1 MPMNSID
8 VVDELSQ
15 NFIDFAY
22 EANVNRAFFDARDGL
37 KLGQRC
43 CIWDMYINGCRSDK
57 PHVKS
62 AKVAGSVCGRFH
74 PHGDQAIYETFVRM
88 TQDWINNNPEVEGH
102 GGFGNQIIGPEASSS
117 RYTEVRLSKITED
130 GMLSNIDKDVVD
142 MVPNY
147 IEDEHMPSVLPAV
160 FPRLFVNGG
169 SGIGVSIA
177 NTFLPH
183 NLVETTQLIINYIN
197 TGVVDNKR
205 YIPDFPS
212 GGVIV
217 DLSEIEKINKTGKG
231 KVVLEACGKIG
242 KNEIRFTEFCYQ
254 TYIEPLIEQIKAKI
268 EDGTISGI
276 KSVTN
281 KSDRTG
287 LCLSIEVSKNY
298 DPKAILSQLYKYTD
312 LRQTYNAN
320 QIAIVGKTPKLL
332 SLSDMLDIYTRHN
345 VECIRREFEFDYN
358 KTKDRIEIL
367 DGLLICAEN
376 IDQVVAII
384 KSSRN
389 STDASVKLQSSFDL
403 TERQAKAILDMRL
416 AKLNSIELADLMKEK
431 QSLVKYLIK
440 CDKVRSNEREQKKIL
455 VKRLTDLATKFGSPR
470 KTKVHQKK
478 IEKEV
483 ANPVSNVIVGID
495 SDGYIKFSSHKS
507 DHGSRYIDT
516 DTDAMLYLFSNKGKM
531 YRVSVKDDV
540 TDGKGTALGSILKL
554 DRDEYIVFMTDGCPA
569 IAVTTTDMMGK
580 IVSFDELKGDTRN
593 LRGMVYI
600 KLNDN
605 SEVMYVGSIEHCS
618 PQLREMKQMGKSAK
632 GVKISVDLSKN
643 K

>member
-1 MPMNSID
+1 MNSID